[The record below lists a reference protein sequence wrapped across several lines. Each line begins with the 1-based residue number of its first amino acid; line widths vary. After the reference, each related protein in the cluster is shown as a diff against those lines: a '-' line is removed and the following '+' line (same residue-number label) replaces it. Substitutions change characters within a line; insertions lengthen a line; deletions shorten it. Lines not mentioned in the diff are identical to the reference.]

1 MCLGVRKTENK
12 KMLLQVYHVK
22 LPDLCRVVENY
33 DLSHI
38 EVVSLEN
45 YQMFLDYGLYDL
57 VL

>member
-1 MCLGVRKTENK
+1 MWLGVRKTENK
-12 KMLLQVYHVK
+12 KMLLQVYRVK

-45 YQMFLDYGLYDL
+45 YRGLYDL